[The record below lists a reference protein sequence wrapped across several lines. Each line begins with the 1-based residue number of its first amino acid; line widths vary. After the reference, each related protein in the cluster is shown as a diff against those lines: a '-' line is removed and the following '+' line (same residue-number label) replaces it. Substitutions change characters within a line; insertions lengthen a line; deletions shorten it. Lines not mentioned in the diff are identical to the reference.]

1 VNKSTSK
8 TSPSYLLQLARREG
22 AHITKVLVTSNQD
35 LIARGERLTPSQL
48 SDLTDITIANLKT
61 KKLLPAHLGG
71 ERLGAFIK
79 PFQDEIIK
87 AGLF

>member
-1 VNKSTSK
+1 MSKAIPK
-8 TSPSYLLQLARREG
+8 TSPSYLLQLARKEG
-22 AHITKVLVTSNQD
+22 SHIAKVLVTSNQD

-61 KKLLPAHLGG
+61 KKQLPARLTS
-71 ERLGAFIK
+71 ERLQAFIS
-79 PFQDEIIK
+79 PFQGEIIK